1 MTGTVKHYD
10 DKAVDIFA
18 SAMKEKLA
26 AAREKGRGGWNDPAQ
41 CSVEFLAELLLGHV
55 SKGNAGNFE
64 DIANLAMMLYMRGAD
79 PAILSALT
87 TDPRALVAAAL
98 ERAAE
103 KVRPRK
109 RPPEEIR
116 PEYFDVI
123 DDVLETRLLQIR
135 ALIDTDHAAALE
147 AVREQARAE
156 ERMFLLAEAEEKA
169 ACIPAYAKIGP
180 DGCWEP
186 GSPWDRGYQ
195 AGCKAVAAA
204 IRARGESE

>member
-1 MTGTVKHYD
+1 MTGIVKHYD

-79 PAILSALT
+79 PAVLSALT
-87 TDPRALVAAAL
+87 ADPKALVAAAL
-98 ERAAE
+98 ERAAS
-103 KVRPRK
+103 VADGMARS
-109 RPPEEIR
+109 EEEVNN
-116 PEYFDVI
+116 PYDAELLYFVSKN
-123 DDVLETRLLQIR
+123 IR

-147 AVREQARAE
+147 AVRAE
-156 ERMFLLAEAEEKA
+156 EWIAAAFLIKGIVDDCAMTSKSGEIEYFDYEEFSLRF
-169 ACIPAYAKIGP
+169 Y
-180 DGCWEP
+180 
-186 GSPWDRGYQ
+186 
-195 AGCKAVAAA
+195 A